1 MKHLPKL
8 LFFLL
13 LLLYPL
19 FSFFVH
25 LGTGLHPNYAFGLIC
40 IVFLIYR
47 LISIY
52 REGINLRVPYYL
64 ILFGVFTI
72 YAIFSNILASDE
84 LEVEGV
90 FKYFYSNPF
99 FLTLIAF
106 LIVENTS
113 FPKKWIKWA
122 TTVLVI
128 TLVLAATV
136 SLIQIYDPLFFN
148 YNADLIQ
155 GLSYERLE
163 EYYRN
168 NPDESSGNVS
178 RFFKDYRLSIYSY
191 ITQISVGMDTIAIF
205 SLLIAL
211 KSNNWLRS
219 AILIIATALVSF
231 LSSSRW
237 IMLNFLIVA
246 SQTIWTG
253 RDKAMNIFKYGLYGI
268 ILILLM
274 VPLMKFGGIDIQ
286 RFTQDR
292 LLSNSATT
300 RIYAF
305 EVFGKVFPDQPI
317 LGTGGVDTPKM
328 ERLIQGR
335 TSQIHVGYLKLF
347 YYYGL
352 VGGILYLSFLASLLS
367 HLWKRARRSNYW
379 GGFFAIVAFAI
390 ANFTLVELDLFYH
403 GLLLALIFSNHF
415 YRMEDSNYSL
425 TGLKL

>member
-13 LLLYPL
+13 LLFYPL

-25 LGTGLHPNYAFGLIC
+25 LGSGLHPNYAFGLIC
-40 IVFLIYR
+40 FVFLAYRLLIIYR
-47 LISIY
+47 DGS
-52 REGINLRVPYYL
+52 NLNVPYYL
-64 ILFGVFTI
+64 VLFAIFTT
-72 YAIFSNILASDE
+72 YAIFSNIIASDE

-106 LIVENTS
+106 LIVENTV
-113 FPKKWIKWA
+113 FPKRWIKWA
-122 TTVLVI
+122 SNILVGI
-128 TLVLAATV
+128 LILAAAV
-136 SLIQIYDPLFFN
+136 SVIQVFDPLFFN
-148 YNADLIQ
+148 YNADLVG
-155 GLSYERLE
+155 GLSYDRLE

-168 NPDESSGNVS
+168 NPEESSGNVS
-178 RFFKDYRLSIYSY
+178 RFFKNYRLSIYSY
-191 ITQISVGMDTIAIF
+191 ITQISVGMDAIAIF

-211 KSNNWLRS
+211 KSKTWLRS
-219 AILIIATALVSF
+219 AALIAAAALISF

-237 IMLNFLIVA
+237 IMLNFLVVA
-246 SQTIWTG
+246 SQIVWTA
-253 RDKAMNIFKYGLYGI
+253 KNKVSSLIKYGLFGI
-268 ILILLM
+268 AIILLM
-274 VPLMKFGGIDIQ
+274 IPLLKFSGIDIE

-292 LLSNSATT
+292 LLSNSANT

-352 VGGILYLSFLASLLS
+352 LGGILYLSFLVSMLVR
-367 HLWKRARRSNYW
+367 LWKIGQRTGYW
-379 GGFFAIVAFAI
+379 GGFYAILAFAI
-390 ANFTLVELDLFYH
+390 ANLTLVELDMFYH
-403 GLLLALIFSNHF
+403 GIIL
-415 YRMEDSNYSL
+415 
-425 TGLKL
+425 